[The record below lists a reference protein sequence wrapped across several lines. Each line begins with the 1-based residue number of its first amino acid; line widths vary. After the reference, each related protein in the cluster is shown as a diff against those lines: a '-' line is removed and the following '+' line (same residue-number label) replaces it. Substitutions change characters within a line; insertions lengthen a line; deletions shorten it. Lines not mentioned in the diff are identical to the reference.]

1 MQANRIV
8 VIGRIPE
15 WAQQELTSQFVLTLV
30 DAASREE
37 LLAALKDD
45 VVALIARGALLMDEE
60 VFEAAP
66 RLRVVARTGV
76 GYDTVDVPAATG
88 RGIPVIYTPGA
99 MSRSVAEHT
108 LGLILSAVKDFSGWH
123 GSILRGLWQ
132 ERYSRLNGD
141 LEGATVAIIGLGRIG
156 RLVRS
161 LLRPFNARVLVD
173 DPYLNPADF
182 AGEEVRFVSLQEAL
196 SQSDI
201 ITLHV
206 PLNEETRGLIRRDN
220 IAEVK
225 RGAVLVNTARGG
237 VIESNQMV
245 FDALEAG
252 ILGYFAADV
261 LEKEP
266 PDLSDPLLRHP
277 RALLT
282 AHIASRTPLAQRR
295 VLESMLLDL
304 KALLRGAR
312 PREDNVV
319 NPETLP
325 SASV

>member
-8 VIGRIPE
+8 VMGRIPD
-15 WAQQELTSQFVLTLV
+15 WAQKELSAKYTLAFV
-30 DAASREE
+30 DGASRGN
-37 LLAALKDD
+37 LLQNLGRD
-45 VVALIARGALLMDEE
+45 VVALIARGSLAIDEE
-60 VFEAAP
+60 VLQAAP
-66 RLRVVARTGV
+66 GLKAVARTGV
-76 GYDTVDVPAATG
+76 GYDTVDVPAATR

-108 LGLILSAVKDFSGWH
+108 LGLILSAAKDFAGWH
-123 GSILRGLWQ
+123 AGVLQGRWQ
-132 ERYSRLNGD
+132 ERYSRLNDD
-141 LEGATVAIIGLGRIG
+141 LEGATVGIIGLGRIG

-161 LLRPFNARVLVD
+161 LLRPFQTCILVD
-173 DPYLNPADF
+173 DPYLNPDDF
-182 AGEEVRFVSLQEAL
+182 AAEDVRFVSLSEAL

-201 ITLHV
+201 VTLHV
-206 PLNEETRGLIRRDN
+206 PLNEETRGLISHRN
-220 IAEVK
+220 IGEFK
-225 RGAVLVNTARGG
+225 RGAALINTARGG
-237 VIESNQMV
+237 VIESNQLI
-245 FDALEAG
+245 FEALELG

-295 VLESMLLDL
+295 VLESLLLDL
-304 KALLRGAR
+304 MSLLDGGR

-319 NPETLP
+319 NAEVLGP
-325 SASV
+325 S